1 MVNQEQGQECEERL
15 RLVDAYSRAVTDFN
29 AILEDLRPG
38 RPLPGP
44 GTWSA
49 AEISRQ
55 RSEQAWQALEAHIA
69 EHGCLDLHWSDAST
83 ATSAN
88 RGDVLQAAAM
98 AALDIILVTDDQR
111 QFVDMNEAA
120 AKAFKLPRNEAIG
133 RKVDDFFTGTRGETV
148 MEAYAAFLADG
159 VQSGVCVLV
168 SAGAP
173 RRFEYRAQA
182 NFAPGLHLGV
192 LREIKD

>member
-1 MVNQEQGQECEERL
+1 
-15 RLVDAYSRAVTDFN
+15 
-29 AILEDLRPG
+29 
-38 RPLPGP
+38 LPGP
-44 GTWSA
+44 ATWSA

-69 EHGCLDLHWSDAST
+69 EHRCLDLHWSDPAKKG
-83 ATSAN
+83 SADDE
-88 RGDVLQAAAM
+88 GLLQAAAM
-98 AALDIILVTDDQR
+98 AALDIILVTDDHR

-133 RKVDDFFTGTRGETV
+133 RKVDDFFIEIRGESV
-148 MEAYAAFLADG
+148 PEAYAAFLADG
-159 VQSGVCVLV
+159 IQCGVCVLV
-168 SAGAP
+168 AAGAP
-173 RRFEYRAQA
+173 RRFEYRAKA

>member
-1 MVNQEQGQECEERL
+1 MVNKEQVQDCEVRL

-29 AILEDLRPG
+29 GILETLRPG
-38 RPLPGP
+38 RPVPAP
-44 GTWSA
+44 SDWSA
-49 AEISRQ
+49 AESARE

-69 EHGCLDLHWSDAST
+69 QHHCLDLHWPDPATKSASD
-83 ATSAN
+83 
-88 RGDVLQAAAM
+88 GDLLQAAAM
-98 AALDIILVTDDQR
+98 AAPDVILVTDDHR

-133 RKVDDFFTGTRGETV
+133 RKVDDFFIEIRGESV
-148 MEAYAAFLADG
+148 PQAYAAFLADG
-159 VQSGVCVLV
+159 IQCGICVLV
-168 SAGAP
+168 AAGAP
-173 RRFEYRAQA
+173 RRFEYRAKA